1 MFEAMNEEIARRVS
15 KKLQQL
21 CPAVDLPDQISLS
34 NMHEVLSI
42 ARAFERNYS
51 KSMLEARKDVME
63 NELDE
68 IRLAFG
74 LVRSEHG
81 GWKYEGLCSSNS
93 SIEFSYAVCDA

>member
-1 MFEAMNEEIARRVS
+1 MFEAMNQEIERRVFE
-15 KKLQQL
+15 KHQQL
-21 CPAVDLPDQISLS
+21 CPAVGLPDQISFS

-42 ARAFERNYS
+42 VRAFERNYS

-68 IRLAFG
+68 IRLAHG

-81 GWKYEGLCSSNS
+81 GWKYE
-93 SIEFSYAVCDA
+93 